1 MSNDRLQE
9 HASSQEHGAG
19 HDAGRVALAD
29 SDGGVLGGALRSH
42 SGRAAGLAGHGG
54 SGHGHSAGG
63 RSGGGG
69 RGRRGHGSGVLASTV
84 RSLLASLLA
93 LGIVGVSVDAL
104 AVGGLADVEGDG
116 LDVLAGVGD
125 GTVTARA
132 LELQSGLELE
142 LSVGFND
149 SERAKNVQDRRSWPR
164 SSPCTYP
171 GRRSAGPGTTSSG
184 HPASPCQG

>member
-1 MSNDRLQE
+1 MSNARLQE

-19 HDAGRVALAD
+19 HDTRRVALAN

-42 SGRAAGLAGHGG
+42 SGRAAGLAGRGG

-69 RGRRGHGSGVLASTV
+69 RGRSGHGSGILTSTV
-84 RSLLASLLA
+84 SSILASLLA

-116 LDVLAGVGD
+116 LNVLAGVGN
-125 GTVTARA
+125 GPVTALA

-142 LSVGFND
+142 LLVGFNG
-149 SERAKNVQDRRSWPR
+149 SERAKHVQDRRS
-164 SSPCTYP
+164 
-171 GRRSAGPGTTSSG
+171 
-184 HPASPCQG
+184 